1 MNGVMKFRYILLGLC
16 IGIALG
22 LGNAAQAKG
31 PEFSGAMQV
40 FQLAPSVQPRPSPS
54 DNATWKDANGKILN
68 LANFKG
74 KVILINYWA
83 TWCPPCIR
91 ELPSID
97 RLQAR
102 LGGDDF
108 TIVAI
113 SIDRGGKPIARRLMK
128 HLRLKNLALYLD
140 PTSKS
145 AKKLGVRSMPTTFL
159 FDRKGREIGKLEGGA
174 EWDDKEAIALIQ
186 YFIDNQAHA
195 DALPLK
201 K

>member
-1 MNGVMKFRYILLGLC
+1 MNGFLKSRYLLPGLC

-31 PEFSGAMQV
+31 PELTGAMQV
-40 FQLAPSVQPRPSPS
+40 FQLAPSAQPRPSPS
-54 DNATWKDANGKILN
+54 DGATWKDANGKVLN
-68 LANFKG
+68 LANFGG
-74 KVILINYWA
+74 KVVLVNYWA

-128 HLRLKNLALYLD
+128 RLRLKNLALYLD
-140 PTSKS
+140 PSSKS

-186 YFIDNQAHA
+186 YFIANPAHV

>member
-1 MNGVMKFRYILLGLC
+1 MNGFMKFRYLLPGLY

-22 LGNAAQAKG
+22 LGNVVQAKG
-31 PEFSGAMQV
+31 PVLTGAMQV

-54 DNATWKDANGKILN
+54 DDATWKDSSGKILN
-68 LANFKG
+68 LANFSG
-74 KVILINYWA
+74 KVVLVNYWA
-83 TWCPPCIR
+83 TWCPPCVR

-97 RLQAR
+97 RLQAQ

-128 HLRLKNLALYLD
+128 RLRLKNLALYLD
-140 PTSKS
+140 PSSKS
-145 AKKLGVRSMPTTFL
+145 AKTLGVRSMPTTFL

-174 EWDDKEAIALIQ
+174 EWDDKEAIALIR
-186 YFIDNQAHA
+186 YFIDNPDHV